1 MAELD
6 SKVLATVKHNFG
18 KQVTA
23 GLTYTR
29 NLGNF
34 ENVRVHVEVSDT
46 AREDETVNAA
56 FERVYSFVEAKL
68 QEKVEEIEA
77 DLKG

>member
-1 MAELD
+1 MTD
-6 SKVLATVKHNFG
+6 
-18 KQVTA
+18 VTA
-23 GLTYTR
+23 GLNYTR

-34 ENVRVHVEVSDT
+34 ENIKVNVEVTDSVRDGEKVT
-46 AREDETVNAA
+46 DA

-77 DLKG
+77 DIKGK

>member
-1 MAELD
+1 MA
-6 SKVLATVKHNFG
+6 T
-18 KQVTA
+18 QVTA

-34 ENVRVHVEVSDT
+34 ENVKVNVEVT
-46 AREDETVNAA
+46 TEARSGENVNDA

-77 DLKG
+77 DLKDK

>member
-1 MAELD
+1 MA
-6 SKVLATVKHNFG
+6 T
-18 KQVTA
+18 VTA

-34 ENVRVHVEVSDT
+34 ENVKVEVRVSDDS
-46 AREDETVNAA
+46 REGEKVGAA
-56 FERVYSFVEAKL
+56 FERVYAFVEAKL

-77 DLKG
+77 DLRKN

>member
-1 MAELD
+1 MA
-6 SKVLATVKHNFG
+6 KT
-18 KQVTA
+18 VTA

-34 ENVRVHVEVSDT
+34 ENVKVNVEVT
-46 AREDETVNAA
+46 ADALEGESINTA

-68 QEKVEEIEA
+68 QEKVEEIER
-77 DLKG
+77 DIKGN

>member
-1 MAELD
+1 M
-6 SKVLATVKHNFG
+6 T
-18 KQVTA
+18 QVTA

-34 ENVRVHVEVSDT
+34 ENVKVNVEVTD
-46 AREDETVNAA
+46 AKREGENVNEA
-56 FERVYSFVEAKL
+56 FERVYSFVESKL

-77 DLKG
+77 DIKGK

>member
-1 MAELD
+1 MA
-6 SKVLATVKHNFG
+6 T
-18 KQVTA
+18 QVTA

-34 ENVRVHVEVSDT
+34 ENVKVNVEVTDS
-46 AREDETVNAA
+46 AREGEKVNDA
-56 FERVYSFVEAKL
+56 FERVYGFVEAKL

-77 DLKG
+77 DLKGK

>member
-1 MAELD
+1 MG
-6 SKVLATVKHNFG
+6 T
-18 KQVTA
+18 QVTA

-34 ENVRVHVEVSDT
+34 ENVKVNIEVTTD
-46 AREDETVNAA
+46 ALQGENVNTA

-77 DLKG
+77 DLKGKN

>member
-1 MAELD
+1 MA
-6 SKVLATVKHNFG
+6 T
-18 KQVTA
+18 QVTA

-34 ENVRVHVEVSDT
+34 ENVKVNVEVT
-46 AREDETVNAA
+46 ADARQGETVNDA

-68 QEKVEEIEA
+68 QTKVEEIEA
-77 DLKG
+77 DIKGR